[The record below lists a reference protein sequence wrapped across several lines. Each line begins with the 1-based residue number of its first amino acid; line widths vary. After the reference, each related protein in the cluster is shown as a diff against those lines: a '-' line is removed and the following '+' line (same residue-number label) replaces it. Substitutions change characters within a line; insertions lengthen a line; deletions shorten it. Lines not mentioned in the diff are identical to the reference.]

1 MVMVANNHSE
11 CDAYFMN
18 LYQAVFLVME
28 KVYAEHD
35 AHLKNFVGS
44 GFVTKWNG
52 ELVELAK
59 GRWIDTLF
67 GISSL
72 LSITTQLTHMK
83 NTGKLCLEHGTPFL
97 KLAEAAQVNI
107 ATNIIKDS
115 QIHLASISRS
125 FSNEQFNS
133 DQSEEKQHQL
143 KRVLFLYQG
152 IINAGKEIVIR
163 HSNLHSVEMVFAQF
177 NLQRMIEGEWLRSR
191 AA

>member
-1 MVMVANNHSE
+1 MVANNHSE
-11 CDAYFMN
+11 CDAYFRN

-35 AHLKNFVGS
+35 EHLKKFVIS
-44 GFVTKWNG
+44 DFISEWNDQ
-52 ELVELAK
+52 LVEVVK

-67 GISSL
+67 GISAL
-72 LSITTQLTHMK
+72 LSITTQLTHLK
-83 NTGKLCLEHGTPFL
+83 NTGKLCLEHGTPFV

-115 QIHLASISRS
+115 QIHLASIYRH
-125 FSNEQFNS
+125 FKTEKLNADQIPDKQYQLEQALHIY
-133 DQSEEKQHQL
+133 KAVI
-143 KRVLFLYQG
+143 K
-152 IINAGKEIVIR
+152 AGKEIVIR

-177 NLQRMIEGEWLRSR
+177 NLQRRIESEWLRRR